1 MTRRGYFLRLAVSIV
16 IDLFDTLLGRV
27 PIFGSVTEGVGT
39 IVLFSLWGP
48 PGLAYLLE
56 LGDVT
61 DQIDGF
67 VPMATLIGLYVGWRN
82 GMLFGRARTDS
93 SAENLPQRSGD
104 AS

>member
-1 MTRRGYFLRLAVSIV
+1 MTRTGYFVRLGISIV

-27 PIFGSVTEGVGT
+27 PIFGSVTEGVGS
-39 IVLFSLWGP
+39 IVLVSLWGP
-48 PGLAYLLE
+48 AGLVYLLE

-82 GMLFGRARTDS
+82 GMLTGRARTEAS
-93 SAENLPQRSGD
+93 PPAVAQHGGD
-104 AS
+104 TP